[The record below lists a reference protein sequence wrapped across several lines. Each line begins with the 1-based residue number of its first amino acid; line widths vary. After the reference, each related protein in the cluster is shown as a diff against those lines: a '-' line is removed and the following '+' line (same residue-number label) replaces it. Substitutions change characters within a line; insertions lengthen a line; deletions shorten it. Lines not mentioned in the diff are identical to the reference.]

1 MTDQRKR
8 GDLLDDRTR
17 QFAKFA
23 LVGGL
28 GTVTNLALFFMLVDV
43 AVLGAVPPLA
53 GSAICFLVAVSQN
66 YVLNELWTFRWAPDE
81 ESPSE
86 SLSFK
91 RYVKFVAASL
101 VGFAINAGV
110 LVVLLAALEFPLALI
125 PQAIGILAGMLFNF
139 IASRR
144 VVFRR

>member
-1 MTDQRKR
+1 MTDQSERA
-8 GDLLDDRTR
+8 DPLDDRAR

-28 GTVTNLALFFMLVDV
+28 GTVTNLALFFVLVDV
-43 AVLGAVPPLA
+43 ALFGTVPPLV

-66 YVLNELWTFRWAPDE
+66 YVLNELWTFRWASGGD
-81 ESPSE
+81 SRRE
-86 SLSFK
+86 SLSLH
-91 RYVKFVAASL
+91 RYAKFVTASL

-110 LVVLLAALEFPLALI
+110 LLALLSAFAFSLALI

>member
-1 MTDQRKR
+1 MTEQRER
-8 GDLLDDRTR
+8 GDPLADRAR

-28 GTVTNLALFFMLVDV
+28 GTVTNLALFFTLVDV
-43 AVLGAVPPLA
+43 AILGTVPPLV
-53 GSAICFLVAVSQN
+53 GSAICFLVAVTQN
-66 YVLNELWTFRWAPDE
+66 YAFNELWTFRWAPDDD
-81 ESPSE
+81 SPPE
-86 SLSFK
+86 SLSFN
-91 RYVKFVAASL
+91 RYAKFVAASL

-110 LVVLLAALEFPLALI
+110 LVALLAAFAFPLALI
-125 PQAIGILAGMLFNF
+125 PQALGILAGMLFNF

>member
-1 MTDQRKR
+1 VTDQFER
-8 GDLLDDRTR
+8 GDPLDYRAG
-17 QFAKFA
+17 QFARFA

-28 GTVTNLALFFMLVDV
+28 GTVTNLVLFFVLVDV
-43 AVLGAVPPLA
+43 AILGTVPPLV
-53 GSAICFLVAVSQN
+53 GSGICFLVAVSQN

-81 ESPSE
+81 ESPRP
-86 SLSFK
+86 SLSLH
-91 RYVKFVAASL
+91 RYAKFVTASL
-101 VGFAINAGV
+101 VGFAINVG
-110 LVVLLAALEFPLALI
+110 VLLALLSASAFSLALI